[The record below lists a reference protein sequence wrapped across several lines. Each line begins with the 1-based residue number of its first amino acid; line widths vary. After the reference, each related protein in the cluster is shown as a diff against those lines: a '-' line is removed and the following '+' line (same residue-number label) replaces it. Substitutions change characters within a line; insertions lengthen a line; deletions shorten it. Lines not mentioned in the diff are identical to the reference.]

1 MNYKKNDINIT
12 GPNKTAVFTLS
23 DRIPIDHTVSFRDA
37 LTKDIYSNKNTLY
50 DLFFHDSNINNL
62 QLEIQSGV
70 KRMSNNQYT
79 VGKQN
84 IDQLKMIM
92 NSIFV
97 ENSRDQYRDSTN
109 AIKKLNS
116 LVLQYAIPQVF
127 NSVESHLKYKRDIT
141 NLATPMSNP
150 IMTTKNKQ
158 LRQQRWL

>member
-37 LTKDIYSNKNTLY
+37 LTKDIYNNKNTLY
-50 DLFFHDSNINNL
+50 DHFFNDSNINTL
-62 QLEIQSGV
+62 QFEIQRGV
-70 KRMSNNQYT
+70 KQMSNNQYN

-84 IDQLKMIM
+84 EDQLKMIM

-97 ENSRDQYRDSTN
+97 ENSRNQNTDAAA
-109 AIKKLNS
+109 AIKNLNT

-127 NSVESHLKYKRDIT
+127 NSVESHIKYKRDIT
-141 NLATPMSNP
+141 NIATPMSNP
-150 IMTTKNKQ
+150 VMTTKNKQ
-158 LRQQRWL
+158 LRQHRWL

>member
-37 LTKDIYSNKNTLY
+37 LTKDIYNNKNTLY
-50 DLFFHDSNINNL
+50 DHFFNDSNINTL
-62 QLEIQSGV
+62 QLEIQRGV
-70 KRMSNNQYT
+70 KQMSNNQYN

-84 IDQLKMIM
+84 EDQLKMIM

-97 ENSRDQYRDSTN
+97 ENSRNQNTDAAS
-109 AIKKLNS
+109 AIKSLNT

-127 NSVESHLKYKRDIT
+127 NSVESHIKYKRDIT
-141 NLATPMSNP
+141 NIATPMSNP
-150 IMTTKNKQ
+150 VMTTKNKQ
-158 LRQQRWL
+158 LRQHRWL

>member
-1 MNYKKNDINIT
+1 MNYQKNDINIT

-37 LTKDIYSNKNTLY
+37 LTKDIYNNKNTLY
-50 DLFFHDSNINNL
+50 ERFFNDVNINNL
-62 QLEIQSGV
+62 QFEIQSGV

-97 ENSRDQYRDSTN
+97 ENSRDQYSDSEN

-127 NSVESHLKYKRDIT
+127 NSVESCFARVE
-141 NLATPMSNP
+141 
-150 IMTTKNKQ
+150 
-158 LRQQRWL
+158 

>member
-1 MNYKKNDINIT
+1 MNYQKNDINIT

-37 LTKDIYSNKNTLY
+37 LTKDIYNNKNTLY
-50 DLFFHDSNINNL
+50 DLFFNDSNINNL

-79 VGKQN
+79 VGTQN
-84 IDQLKMIM
+84 IDQLKMII

-97 ENSRDQYRDSTN
+97 ENSRHQYSDSAI
-109 AIKKLNS
+109 AIKNLNS

-127 NSVESHLKYKRDIT
+127 NSVESHLK
-141 NLATPMSNP
+141 
-150 IMTTKNKQ
+150 
-158 LRQQRWL
+158 

>member
-1 MNYKKNDINIT
+1 MNYQKNDINIT

-50 DLFFHDSNINNL
+50 ERFFNDVNINNL
-62 QLEIQSGV
+62 QFEIQTGV
-70 KRMSNNQYT
+70 KQMSNNQYT

-97 ENSRDQYRDSTN
+97 ENSRDQHSDSEN

-127 NSVESHLKYKRDIT
+127 NSVESHIKYKRDIT
-141 NLATPMSNP
+141 NLARPMSNP
-150 IMTTKNKQ
+150 IMTTKSKQ
-158 LRQQRWL
+158 LRQHRWL

>member
-1 MNYKKNDINIT
+1 MNYQKNDINIT

-37 LTKDIYSNKNTLY
+37 LTKDIYNNKNTLY
-50 DLFFHDSNINNL
+50 DLFFNDSNINNL

-79 VGKQN
+79 VGTQN

-97 ENSRDQYRDSTN
+97 ENSRHQYSDSAIAIKNLNTQYLRYLIRLKAILNIN
-109 AIKKLNS
+109 AI
-116 LVLQYAIPQVF
+116 
-127 NSVESHLKYKRDIT
+127 
-141 NLATPMSNP
+141 
-150 IMTTKNKQ
+150 
-158 LRQQRWL
+158 